1 MLKTDT
7 GTTDTGTR
15 RALVRAGKR
24 EKLIRAG
31 MSVVLEKGLQNT
43 SVEDITKAAGVAK
56 GTFYYYFPS
65 KESFMVC
72 AIEGVYRDAAFQE
85 AQKMGTTAER
95 IRTYLTQYARIMD
108 EEIGLDFGR
117 IWGQLVIQ
125 YKNTDRYQID
135 VAQVRDLLQRGVEEK
150 ELLAHTD
157 CEALAKL
164 FVTYI
169 YGAAF
174 EWHMGGKE
182 NDVTLMTALLC
193 PYLDRILAPHY
204 RKS

>member
-1 MLKTDT
+1 MPNKET
-7 GTTDTGTR
+7 GAK

-43 SVEDITKAAGVAK
+43 SVEDITKAVGVAK

-65 KESFMVC
+65 KEAFMVS
-72 AIEGVYRDAAFQE
+72 AIEGVYRDAAYQE
-85 AQKMGTTAER
+85 AQKQGTTAER
-95 IRTYLTQYARIMD
+95 IRTYLTQYARIME

-125 YKNTDRYQID
+125 YKNTDRYRID
-135 VAQVRDLLQRGVEEK
+135 VEQVRILLQKGVEEK
-150 ELLAHTD
+150 ELLEDTD
-157 CEALAKL
+157 CEALSKL

-174 EWHMGGKE
+174 EWHMGGEE
-182 NDVTLMTALLC
+182 NEVAGLTGLLS
-193 PYLDRILAPHY
+193 PYIDLILAPHY
-204 RKS
+204 RKL